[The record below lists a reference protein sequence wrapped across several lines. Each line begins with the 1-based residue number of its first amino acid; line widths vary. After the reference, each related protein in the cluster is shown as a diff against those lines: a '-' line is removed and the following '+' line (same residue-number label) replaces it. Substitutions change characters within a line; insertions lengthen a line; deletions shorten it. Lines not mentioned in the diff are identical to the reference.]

1 MGVVIKIGVQFSG
14 IDAIFYYSTLMFRHA
29 NVPDPQLATT
39 LLSLVNLTMT
49 FIAMAIMEKAG
60 DALSPS
66 LASPSLSLSP
76 HHHRTPRGAQAGA
89 R

>member
-60 DALSPS
+60 DCRRPALP
-66 LASPSLSLSP
+66 A
-76 HHHRTPRGAQAGA
+76 HMPRI
-89 R
+89 